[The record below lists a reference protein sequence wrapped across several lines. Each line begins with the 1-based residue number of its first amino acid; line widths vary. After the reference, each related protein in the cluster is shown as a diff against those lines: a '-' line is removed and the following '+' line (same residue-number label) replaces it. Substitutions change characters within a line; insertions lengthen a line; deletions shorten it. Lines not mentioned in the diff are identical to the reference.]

1 MLVANVVRRSRCGHG
16 LLSADFFTD
25 CLRRFCWHDACGAN
39 GKRSLGGGCAF
50 CVPIGGFSD
59 GKQCRFWG
67 VCKLLCFRC
76 PERRKIQGTYFKISA
91 LYFKIYGLYFLQH
104 ALCFFRCPLATKKH
118 AAFLWRKAL
127 PFEMLPDFYCLFRW
141 KEFSETGGTAFESME
156 SVLLGIL
163 PVN

>member
-50 CVPIGGFSD
+50 CAPIGGFSD

-91 LYFKIYGLYFLQH
+91 LYFKIYGLYFLQQAMCVFPCREIAFATCTNVPKLNGNFARFSACMPAREYFCTENEDFEKTFMRLKKYFIIFV
-104 ALCFFRCPLATKKH
+104 AL
-118 AAFLWRKAL
+118 
-127 PFEMLPDFYCLFRW
+127 
-141 KEFSETGGTAFESME
+141 
-156 SVLLGIL
+156 
-163 PVN
+163 

>member
-16 LLSADFFTD
+16 LLSADFFTG

-50 CVPIGGFSD
+50 CAPIGGFSD

-91 LYFKIYGLYFLQH
+91 LYFKIYGLYFLQQ
-104 ALCFFRCPLATKKH
+104 ALCFFQHCERLQKRPENQVLH
-118 AAFLWRKAL
+118 ARSDGMHTI
-127 PFEMLPDFYCLFRW
+127 PFREIP
-141 KEFSETGGTAFESME
+141 
-156 SVLLGIL
+156 
-163 PVN
+163 